1 MCIRNL
7 RLGLLSRFIR
17 EMRSLRSAGAIA
29 ILSMGGRLFVA
40 GWIWRLYHA
49 TGDGCLFNY
58 PVHLSRF
65 GNFLGI
71 APVQTVPVMEIRGC
85 WTGAMRMW
93 TSENSVKA
101 KFGEFFF

>member
-1 MCIRNL
+1 MVREQKRVRAISVGERPSHASRTMCIRNL

-58 PVHLSRF
+58 PVHLS
-65 GNFLGI
+65 
-71 APVQTVPVMEIRGC
+71 
-85 WTGAMRMW
+85 
-93 TSENSVKA
+93 S
-101 KFGEFFF
+101 